1 MTNILAI
8 KITEDNRKELAEL
21 ALSNYLGECCKYCGK
36 QAKTLDDL
44 RTAVFAGYHAK
55 GRIACQVC
63 WDANNPSEA
72 K

>member
-1 MTNILAI
+1 MITISAV
-8 KITEDNRKELAEL
+8 KITDDNRKALAEH

-44 RTAVFAGYHAK
+44 RTVVFAGYHAK
-55 GRIACQVC
+55 GRIACQSC
-63 WDANNPSEA
+63 WDANNPTEV